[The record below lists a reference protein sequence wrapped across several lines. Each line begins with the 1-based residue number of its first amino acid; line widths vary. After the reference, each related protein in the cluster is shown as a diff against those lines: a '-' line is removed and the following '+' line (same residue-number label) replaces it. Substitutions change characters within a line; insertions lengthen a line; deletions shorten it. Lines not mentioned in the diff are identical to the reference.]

1 VTNELDLKDYF
12 RIIRKRLWWIVGVV
26 LIVTVTAGL
35 YSKYVKDP
43 VYQASTKIIVNQTA
57 TQVMANQPQLN
68 SDMVNTNI
76 RMIDTYKEIIK
87 TPAILDKVVE
97 KYPQLQ
103 LTSEQLASKIKV
115 SSVNNTQVMTV
126 GVTDLSYKKAAE
138 IANAV
143 SDIFR
148 QEIPN
153 IFNVENVSIL
163 NQAKLTPAQE
173 PSPISP
179 NIPLNIAIA
188 FIVSL
193 MISVGIAFL
202 LEYLDDSIKTESDV
216 GRYLELPVLAAVS
229 KVNFDEHQAGNAN
242 RKAQVTS
249 AGELNHVPTGK

>member
-1 VTNELDLKDYF
+1 MTNELDLRDYF
-12 RIIRKRLWWIVGVV
+12 RIVRKRLWWIVGVV
-26 LIVTVTAGL
+26 LIVTVAAGL
-35 YSKYVKDP
+35 YSIYVKDP
-43 VYQASTKIIVNQTA
+43 IYQASTKIIVNQTS
-57 TQVMANQPQLN
+57 TQAIANQTQLN

-76 RMIDTYKEIIK
+76 KMIDTYKEIIK
-87 TPAILDKVVE
+87 TPAILDKVVAN
-97 KYPQLQ
+97 YPQLQ
-103 LTSEQLASKIKV
+103 LTSEQLSAKIKV

-126 GVTDLSYKKAAE
+126 GVTDLSYQKAAE

-143 SDIFR
+143 SEIFR

-163 NQAKLTPAQE
+163 NKAKLEPAQA

-193 MISVGIAFL
+193 MLSVGVAFL

-216 GRYLELPVLAAVS
+216 ERFLELPVLAS
-229 KVNFDEHQAGNAN
+229 ISRVNFDEHHAGASG
-242 RKAQVTS
+242 RPTQVKST
-249 AGELNHVPTGK
+249 GELNHVSAGK